1 MPQRT
6 GRAIAY
12 AVLIWLI
19 GFAWGSVVFM
29 TPALK
34 SISPMPYVSRYP
46 AISFPVLIIW
56 LLIAYVLAKNYL
68 KTATD
73 KANVGLQLG
82 LMFAVVNLVLDL
94 LILVLLFKNGLGY
107 FASLT
112 VWLAYFILLLVPW
125 LVGRSLARANSR

>member
-1 MPQRT
+1 VPQRP

-19 GFAWGSVVFM
+19 GFVWGSVVFM

-34 SISPMPYVSRYP
+34 SVSSIPYVSRYP

-73 KANVGLQLG
+73 KASEGLQLG
-82 LMFAVVNLVLDL
+82 STFAVVNLVLDL
-94 LILVLLFKNGLGY
+94 LILVLLFKNGLTY
-107 FASLT
+107 FASLS
-112 VWLAYFILLLVPW
+112 VWLAYFILLIVPW
-125 LVGRSLARANSR
+125 LVGRSLANRR